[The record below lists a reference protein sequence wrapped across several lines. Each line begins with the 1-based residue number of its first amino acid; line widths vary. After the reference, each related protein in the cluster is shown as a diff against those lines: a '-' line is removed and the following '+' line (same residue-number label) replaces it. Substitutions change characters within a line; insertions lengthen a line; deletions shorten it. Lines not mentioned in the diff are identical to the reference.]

1 MEFLT
6 LIREKVVGSDR
17 ELTDGVEYIVIDKIE
32 SIQNNGKGSIG
43 VRTISGDVFD
53 YSDTKNIKTIETFI
67 LTRQD

>member
-17 ELTDGVEYIVIDKIE
+17 ELTDGVDYIVIDKIE
-32 SIQNNGKGSIG
+32 SIQNNGKGSIC